1 MRNVR
6 VNYDFYDLVEGADR
20 EAGSTFICDDDRA
33 EYLSNLGLVLK
44 LHKVEENSE
53 ESMKEPENDPKGEEE
68 TSVAPVPA
76 KRNSGLRKTK

>member
-44 LHKVEENSE
+44 LHKVEEKVEDPIKDSE
-53 ESMKEPENDPKGEEE
+53 NNQREDASA
-68 TSVAPVPA
+68 TPVPA
-76 KRNSGLRKTK
+76 NRPEGARKAK

>member
-44 LHKVEENSE
+44 LHKVEEKVEDPIKDSE
-53 ESMKEPENDPKGEEE
+53 NNQREDASA
-68 TSVAPVPA
+68 TPVPA
-76 KRNSGLRKTK
+76 KRPAGARKAK

>member
-20 EAGSTFICDDDRA
+20 KAGSTFICDDDRA

-44 LHKVEENSE
+44 LHKVEDKAE
-53 ESMKEPENDPKGEEE
+53 EPVNDSDRSSKGEEE
-68 TSVAPVPA
+68 TSAAPVSA
-76 KRNSGLRKTK
+76 KRTAGARKAK